1 MTTNLDVEPDE
12 GLARMA
18 EARLIAYGPAAL
30 SELDVEALRRHPAP
44 PGVAG
49 LPRSR
54 PPVDIDAILAGT
66 TPAPERDAFVDDTV
80 ARLDRLAED
89 ARTRRRADDVLP
101 GRYAADEY
109 DRDELGDPDHLAA
122 GEAARDDA
130 IERAAGNAAVAWK
143 ETARNAIRAIAATQ
157 PELTGD
163 DLWRIV
169 DKPAEPRAAGA
180 IFRWAAAEGL
190 IAATDRFVPTTQAT
204 SHASPSRVWRSL
216 TYEEARLL

>member
-1 MTTNLDVEPDE
+1 MALDVEPDA

-18 EARLIAYGPAAL
+18 EARLVAYGPAAL

-49 LPRSR
+49 LPRTR

-66 TPAPERDAFVDDTV
+66 TPAPDRDAFVDDTV
-80 ARLDRLAED
+80 ARLGRLAED
-89 ARTRRRADDVLP
+89 ARTRRRSDALP
-101 GRYAADEY
+101 GKYAADEY
-109 DRDELGDPDHLAA
+109 DRDEPGDPDHLPA
-122 GEAARDDA
+122 GERARDDG
-130 IERAAGNAAVAWK
+130 IDRAATNAAASWK

-157 PELTGD
+157 HELTGD
-163 DLWRIV
+163 DLWRLV

-190 IAATDRFVPTTQAT
+190 IAPTDRFVPTTQAT